1 MRMRGTMEST
11 SSQKTRVVASA
22 MTLYVSELQVRLYIS
37 IIYSNLKKKTQQQLN
52 SDPLVLWSCGIIF
65 LS

>member
-11 SSQKTRVVASA
+11 SSQKTWVVVSA

-37 IIYSNLKKKTQQQLN
+37 IIYSNLKKKNQQQLN
-52 SDPLVLWSCGIIF
+52 SDLLVLWSCGIIF